1 MELATPAL
9 SFDEVLEVV
18 ERFGGLP
25 GILHEATDDER
36 APLYASMGVS
46 AVYNAENHE
55 VRLGMDPVAS
65 KVCRRGD
72 LRLEPTPPLT
82 RIVLLAA

>member
-18 ERFGGLP
+18 ERLGGLP

-46 AVYNAENHE
+46 AVYSGE
-55 VRLGMDPVAS
+55 P
-65 KVCRRGD
+65 RGPTGD
-72 LRLEPTPPLT
+72 GSRCFKGVSEGGLE
-82 RIVLLAA
+82 A